1 MHHDLVEIG
10 FRGCVRCALPSR
22 MTPGSPHGS
31 HRSSFAS
38 QLGEDLLMAEATQD
52 HWLCKILRRICGRPQ
67 APCCPRQIGPR
78 PPAGRPRNPEASP
91 ALEAKPRADSE
102 ENSQSQSVLAPLPT
116 ETAAKGIFGTS
127 SGETHDKW
135 RTTRRRSMS
144 SPPVLDEQDLRRA
157 SDVRCVS
164 TGSSCDLK
172 PPPTGSMD
180 SEATS
185 LTTNHVLDGNDLQ
198 RSSKARQ
205 AMMSAAGIL
214 DAGGERNSRYV
225 NTAKAAESG
234 PPHARSFGG
243 SARGAGASS
252 AASRQPH
259 RTLLSSSSAGSS
271 PQVGPVKAG
280 HGGDSVK
287 GSRECTPDGHGA
299 RAGQSGVNG
308 AQGSAAQLKQAQLNQ
323 AMQHAAQG
331 MQERGDNI
339 STLQVKSGQLA
350 DTSENFLSAARRINE
365 RLTGSWF

>member
-1 MHHDLVEIG
+1 M
-10 FRGCVRCALPSR
+10 
-22 MTPGSPHGS
+22 
-31 HRSSFAS
+31 
-38 QLGEDLLMAEATQD
+38 
-52 HWLCKILRRICGRPQ
+52 
-67 APCCPRQIGPR
+67 
-78 PPAGRPRNPEASP
+78 
-91 ALEAKPRADSE
+91 LEAKPRADSE

-127 SGETHDKW
+127 SAETNDKG
-135 RTTRRRSMS
+135 RMARRRSMS

-157 SDVRCVS
+157 SDVSCVS

-234 PPHARSFGG
+234 SPHARSFGG
-243 SARGAGASS
+243 SARGAGTSS

-259 RTLLSSSSAGSS
+259 RTLLSSTSAGSS
-271 PQVGPVKAG
+271 PQVRPVKAG
-280 HGGDSVK
+280 HGSDSVK

-299 RAGQSGVNG
+299 RAGQPGVHG
-308 AQGSAAQLKQAQLNQ
+308 AQGSAAQLNQ
-323 AMQHAAQG
+323 AMQRAAQG

-339 STLQVKSGQLA
+339 STLQVKCGQMA
-350 DTSENFLSAARRINE
+350 DTSADHLALAQKVKE
-365 RLTGSWF
+365 RQTSRWL